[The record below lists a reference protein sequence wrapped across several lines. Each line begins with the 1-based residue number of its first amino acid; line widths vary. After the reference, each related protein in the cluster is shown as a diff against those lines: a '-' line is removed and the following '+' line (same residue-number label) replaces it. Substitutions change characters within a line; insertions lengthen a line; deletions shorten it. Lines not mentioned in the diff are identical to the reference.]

1 MCKQSAEHLSESNSL
16 SDPSAKLESESLFGK
31 LIISGKLM
39 RGQAN
44 ELMLA
49 NSALLIFT
57 NRYNDQPV
65 VQSLTLTTR
74 LLFAAVVT
82 TGFIITLTYPSSLV
96 YYITLGIENSDKL
109 FHERSVQERFS
120 IVD

>member
-1 MCKQSAEHLSESNSL
+1 MSASNSL
-16 SDPSAKLESESLFGK
+16 SDPFAKLENESLFGK
-31 LIISGKLM
+31 LITSDKLM

-44 ELMLA
+44 GLMLV
-49 NSALLIFT
+49 NSALLIST
-57 NRYNDQPV
+57 NRYKDQPV
-65 VQSLTLTTR
+65 VQYLTLTTR

-96 YYITLGIENSDKL
+96 CYITLGIENSDKL

>member
-1 MCKQSAEHLSESNSL
+1 MCKRSAEHLSASNSL
-16 SDPSAKLESESLFGK
+16 SDPFAKLENESLFGK

-39 RGQAN
+39 RGRAN
-44 ELMLA
+44 GLMLV
-49 NSALLIFT
+49 NSALLIST
-57 NRYNDQPV
+57 NRYKDQPV

-96 YYITLGIENSDKL
+96 CYITLGIENSDKL

>member
-1 MCKQSAEHLSESNSL
+1 
-16 SDPSAKLESESLFGK
+16 
-31 LIISGKLM
+31 M
-39 RGQAN
+39 REQAN
-44 ELMLA
+44 ELTLA

-65 VQSLTLTTR
+65 VRSLTLTTR